1 MTVDAWLTAA
11 CADAERR
18 GMPEL
23 KPLLE
28 SLAKSMQALRDADQ
42 AFGHP
47 AAPPEGDAP
56 PTA

>member
-1 MTVDAWLTAA
+1 MTVDAWLTSA

-28 SLAKSMQALRDADQ
+28 SLARAMQALRDSDE

-47 AAPPEGDAP
+47 AARPADGPE